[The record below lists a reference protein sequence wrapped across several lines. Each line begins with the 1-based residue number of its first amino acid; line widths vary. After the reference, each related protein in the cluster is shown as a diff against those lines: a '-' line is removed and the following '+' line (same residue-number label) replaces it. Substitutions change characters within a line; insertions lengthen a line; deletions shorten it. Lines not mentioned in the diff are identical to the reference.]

1 MRPTLLPRIGQNALS
16 SVISTEAM
24 NPDLD
29 PLDRQLLALLK
40 VNARLPLARL
50 ARSLGCARSTVQLR
64 LKSLELRGVITG
76 YTLSLAR
83 PEASRRIH
91 AIVLVAIDTQHEA
104 TVIEAL
110 ARRHEVDRI
119 FTVSGRYDLCCM
131 VSTESTQELDQ
142 LIDRMRGVKGVKET
156 FSTLLLSSKLERPA

>member
-1 MRPTLLPRIGQNALS
+1 MD
-16 SVISTEAM
+16 
-24 NPDLD
+24 PDLD

-50 ARSLGCARSTVQLR
+50 ARSLCCARSTAQLR
-64 LKSLELRGVITG
+64 LKSLEQRGVITG

-83 PEASRRIH
+83 PEAGRRIH

-104 TVIEAL
+104 AVIEAL

>member
-1 MRPTLLPRIGQNALS
+1 
-16 SVISTEAM
+16 M

-64 LKSLELRGVITG
+64 LKSLEQRGVITG

-83 PEASRRIH
+83 PETSRRIH

>member
-1 MRPTLLPRIGQNALS
+1 
-16 SVISTEAM
+16 M

-64 LKSLELRGVITG
+64 LKSLEQRGVITG

-142 LIDRMRGVKGVKET
+142 LIDRMRGVKGVKQT

>member
-1 MRPTLLPRIGQNALS
+1 
-16 SVISTEAM
+16 M

-64 LKSLELRGVITG
+64 LKSLEQRGVITG